1 MWLVVPYIEEFP
13 PLPVLIT
20 NDQQEIRNITWIAE
34 CIAQS
39 QKDRIGNFI
48 SVF

>member
-1 MWLVVPYIEEFP
+1 MEDGRLTIM
-13 PLPVLIT
+13 
-20 NDQQEIRNITWIAE
+20 DSQEIRNITWIAE

-39 QKDRIGNFI
+39 QKDRIGNYI